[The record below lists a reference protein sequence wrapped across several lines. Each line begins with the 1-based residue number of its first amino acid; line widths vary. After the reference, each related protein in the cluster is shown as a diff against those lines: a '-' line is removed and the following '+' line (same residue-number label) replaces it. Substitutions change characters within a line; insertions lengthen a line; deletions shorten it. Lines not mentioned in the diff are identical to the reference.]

1 MSKMYTLYICLFY
14 TAAYPAD
21 VPTDKTTS
29 GLRLEIAR
37 EREQLD
43 QLFYD
48 NQQKICEDYEMRQI
62 EIRDQKLVS
71 QKIRNDIIKEANKV
85 MFYIRAV
92 SGLFGALALVG
103 IGCFL
108 LKYGRDQKLPCNL
121 Q

>member
-29 GLRLEIAR
+29 

-43 QLFYD
+43 KLFYET
-48 NQQKICEDYEMRQI
+48 QQKLRENDEKIQI
-62 EIRDQKLVS
+62 ELRDIELVL
-71 QKIRNDIIKEANKV
+71 QKIDNDIITKRANRV
-85 MFYIRAV
+85 RFFVRAV

-108 LKYGRDQKLPCNL
+108 SKYGRDQKVNL
-121 Q
+121 IGGKHV